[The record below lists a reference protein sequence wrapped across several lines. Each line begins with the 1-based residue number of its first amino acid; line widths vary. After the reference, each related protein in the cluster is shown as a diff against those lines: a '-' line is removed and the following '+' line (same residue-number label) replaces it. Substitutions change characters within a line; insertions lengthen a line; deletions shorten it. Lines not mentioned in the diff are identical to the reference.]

1 MKNVLTSFHLFLC
14 NRKVSIIIHCINMDI
29 AFQSQL
35 DYSSLLKTA
44 NFSAT
49 ATLLSDWIE
58 LRKNIIS
65 RGKDSRKN
73 KMKHVA
79 KRI

>member
-1 MKNVLTSFHLFLC
+1 
-14 NRKVSIIIHCINMDI
+14 MDI

-44 NFSAT
+44 NFSA
-49 ATLLSDWIE
+49 AGTLLFDWIE
-58 LRKNIIS
+58 LRKNFIS
-65 RGKDSRKN
+65 RGKDSRKK

-79 KRI
+79 KRV

>member
-1 MKNVLTSFHLFLC
+1 
-14 NRKVSIIIHCINMDI
+14 MDI